1 MDQLLFMRLRYGVA
15 FFVVSP
21 SQLPSTHP
29 TLSSEIGYGCA
40 LTLPSWWIKG
50 NTDLPRLRK
59 WSSVNSIF
67 STTNMSSSTLYVG
80 KLLTEKC
87 DGTTA

>member
-1 MDQLLFMRLRYGVA
+1 M
-15 FFVVSP
+15 
-21 SQLPSTHP
+21 STSFIILIKSKLDINNP
-29 TLSSEIGYGCA
+29 TA
-40 LTLPSWWIKG
+40 LVDGG
-50 NTDLPRLRK
+50 NADMLEFGK

-80 KLLTEKC
+80 KLLTEKY

>member
-1 MDQLLFMRLRYGVA
+1 MPEFGR
-15 FFVVSP
+15 
-21 SQLPSTHP
+21 
-29 TLSSEIGYGCA
+29 C
-40 LTLPSWWIKG
+40 
-50 NTDLPRLRK
+50 
-59 WSSVNSIF
+59 SSVNSIF